1 MAMKVQL
8 HGVPEEIMIGD
19 LIQTIH
25 GVGTVTAISKPTN
38 ERERAM
44 VEVDL
49 GRKWINV
56 AEVDAI
62 VVRAKGERRRSPDMH
77 WDERD

>member
-1 MAMKVQL
+1 MKIQL
-8 HGVPEEIMIGD
+8 HGVPEEIRIGD
-19 LIQTIH
+19 LIQTLH
-25 GVGTVTAISKPTN
+25 GVGTVTAISKPTSD
-38 ERERAM
+38 RERAM
-44 VEVDL
+44 LEVDL

-62 VVRAKGERRRSPDMH
+62 VVRAHGERRRSPEMR

>member
-1 MAMKVQL
+1 MKIRL

-25 GVGTVTAISKPTN
+25 GVGTVTAISKPTGD
-38 ERERAM
+38 RDRAM
-44 VEVDL
+44 LEVDL

-62 VVRAKGERRRSPDMH
+62 VVRSKGERRRSPEMR

>member
-1 MAMKVQL
+1 MKIKL

-25 GVGTVTAISKPTN
+25 GVGTVTAISKPTSD
-38 ERERAM
+38 RERAM
-44 VEVDL
+44 LEVDL
-49 GRKWINV
+49 GRKWINM

-62 VVRAKGERRRSPDMH
+62 VVRSKGERRKSPEMR

>member
-1 MAMKVQL
+1 MKVQL

-25 GVGTVTAISKPTN
+25 GVGTVSAISKPTS

-44 VEVDL
+44 LEVDL

-56 AEVDAI
+56 SEVEAI
-62 VVRAKGERRRSPDMH
+62 VVRAKGERRRSPDMR